1 MAKGFSFV
9 LVTVVMIV
17 MMVFGLLSLSTA
29 GADFRLSQKNA
40 QAQTIYYGLD
50 SSGER
55 LYAESEAAIDFA
67 AVQADDFMVQKKYY
81 NVLPVNFFSCLL
93 PLVNQVKETPDT
105 TGAAYAQLK
114 RGVFFFYLESKLASI
129 KGYGVSYKVDTAALA
144 TVIGGTNVKETVI
157 ASLYSTI
164 TSSINSRYTLNIFLQ
179 CPYGENTTP
188 DFKVQKWAE
197 AVNGNNIVEGSNNN
211 LWSGK

>member
-50 SSGER
+50 NSGER
-55 LYAESEAAIDFA
+55 LRAESEAAIDFA
-67 AVQADDFMVQKKYY
+67 AAQADDFMVQKKYY

-93 PLVNQVKETPDT
+93 PLVNQVKAAPDT
-105 TGAAYAQLK
+105 SGAAYAQLK
-114 RGVFFFYLESKLASI
+114 RGVFFFYLESRLASI

-144 TVIGGTNVKETVI
+144 AVTSGTNVRETEI
-157 ASLYSTI
+157 ASVYSTI
-164 TSSINSRYTLNIFLQ
+164 TSSINNRYTLNIFLQ
-179 CPYGENTTP
+179 CPYGENVTP
-188 DFKVQKWAE
+188 DFKIKKWAE
-197 AVNGNNIVEGSNNN
+197 AVSGNDIVEGSNNN